1 MNILIVKQQ
10 EFEVS
15 GEFTL
20 NNFINKEKTLFF
32 DIETTGFSSINTN
45 LYLIGCIHID
55 NGICFSIQ
63 WLAEKTS
70 EESMI
75 ISKFFEYIKNF
86 KTIVHFNGRV
96 FYIPYIEDKCQKFDL
111 PYNFNNF
118 ESIDIYRKVRK
129 LKNIFMLDNLKQKT
143 IEEFLDIKRTDIY
156 SGKELIKV
164 YYNYIQNHNETDL
177 NLLMKHNFE
186 DIYGMVRISDI
197 VSYCEFFDGNYTISN
212 IDISKNDEIIF
223 FISLNHAVP
232 RRYIFEFDSFF
243 LWIFE
248 DKAYINVK
256 INREELK
263 YFYPNYKDYYYL
275 PLEDTSIHKSVA
287 FYVDREFRKKAKAS
301 NCYSKKSGSFLPQ
314 YDEIVS
320 PSFKESYKDKK
331 AFFEVTDDFLS
342 DSDLIKSYTLHILN
356 LLLNNANK

>member
-1 MNILIVKQQ
+1 MIVKQQ
-10 EFEVS
+10 QFEINEEFS
-15 GEFTL
+15 M
-20 NNFINKEKTLFF
+20 NNLINKDRTLFF

-45 LYLIGCIHID
+45 LYLIGCMYID
-55 NGICFSIQ
+55 KGTCFSIQ
-63 WLAEKTS
+63 WLS
-70 EESMI
+70 EEASEEELI
-75 ISKFFEYIKNF
+75 ISRFFEYIKNF
-86 KTIVHFNGRV
+86 KTIIHFNGSI
-96 FYIPYIEDKCQKFDL
+96 FDIPYIEDKCKRFNL

-118 ESIDIYRKVRK
+118 KSIDIYRKIRK
-129 LKNIFMLDNLKQKT
+129 LKNIFKLDNLKQKT
-143 IEEFLDIKRTDIY
+143 IEEFLDIQRTDLY
-156 SGKELIKV
+156 SGKELINV
-164 YYNYIQNHNETDL
+164 YYNYVQTRNESDL
-177 NLLMKHNFE
+177 SLLINHNFE
-186 DIYGMVRISDI
+186 DIYGMVRILDI
-197 VSYCEFFDGNYTISN
+197 ISYYELFNGNYTVSN
-212 IDISKNDEIIF
+212 IDLSKNKEIIF
-223 FISLNHAVP
+223 NISLNYSVP

-243 LWIFE
+243 LWVFE

-256 INREELK
+256 INRDELK

-287 FYVDREFRKKAKAS
+287 FYVDREFRTKAKAS

-356 LLLNNANK
+356 LILNNANK